1 MEPSWEPVKLT
12 DVHGQVTDRWEED
25 FDVRASDEFRVHS
38 SSILEQS
45 PSEKT
50 LGTVKLIK
58 TKTKIRK
65 HRQARNNVIQERLTF
80 QSALQ
85 HQGDTRQVRPQL
97 Y

>member
-1 MEPSWEPVKLT
+1 MIRRKDKRGVRLEEQSVLERVREPVKLT

-58 TKTKIRK
+58 TKTKIRTY
-65 HRQARNNVIQERLTF
+65 V
-80 QSALQ
+80 
-85 HQGDTRQVRPQL
+85 

>member
-1 MEPSWEPVKLT
+1 MRVRT
-12 DVHGQVTDRWEED
+12 DVCGQVADWRKED
-25 FDVRASDEFRVHS
+25 LDVGAGDKLGVHS

-65 HRQARNNVIQERLTF
+65 HRQARDNVIQGRLTF
-80 QSALQ
+80 QSALR
-85 HQGDTRQVRPQL
+85 HQGGTKQVRRQL